1 MKGIKRRRKL
11 TKRSSSSLST
21 TQTFALAPPGPL
33 PRLRSSSPHIFRAV
47 LVKNSSLLRAPLN
60 FLLFPN
66 NFLKDFSLS
75 SSLTLIEIPRLS
87 PLRNCLKS
95 NFEEPVTGVHGVEMA
110 KTFCCLDFRENR
122 EDLLDPDLGEPGT
135 DRIFRRTFVK
145 SISNAPGIFDTI
157 LFCCLLSFLL
167 WFQSVIGRVAQKS
180 SNNFIFRQFFNSTVI
195 LGLLGLEFNLLD
207 TKQSCFNL
215 MNPVACCSVSRHTT
229 ETQTRLRG
237 GRRSPSFA
245 LLQSAFFTSSALSD
259 STQYWMDLV
268 KHPLL
273 SS

>member
-1 MKGIKRRRKL
+1 MPDRLLRLKL

-95 NFEEPVTGVHGVEMA
+95 NFA
-110 KTFCCLDFRENR
+110 KYYFFSTMQYHFYSQIHCIALYC
-122 EDLLDPDLGEPGT
+122 P
-135 DRIFRRTFVK
+135 
-145 SISNAPGIFDTI
+145 FD
-157 LFCCLLSFLL
+157 
-167 WFQSVIGRVAQKS
+167 WK
-180 SNNFIFRQFFNSTVI
+180 
-195 LGLLGLEFNLLD
+195 
-207 TKQSCFNL
+207 
-215 MNPVACCSVSRHTT
+215 P
-229 ETQTRLRG
+229 
-237 GRRSPSFA
+237 
-245 LLQSAFFTSSALSD
+245 
-259 STQYWMDLV
+259 W
-268 KHPLL
+268 
-273 SS
+273 